1 MRMNNLSRQRTR
13 RAHIHIHCF
22 LQNHSSIDSLPF
34 TLINKQV
41 VKKKRSVNR
50 THFYL
55 DCTYNY
61 LQVYEKEKEI
71 LIKGS

>member
-1 MRMNNLSRQRTR
+1 
-13 RAHIHIHCF
+13 
-22 LQNHSSIDSLPF
+22 LPF

-41 VKKKRSVNR
+41 VKKKKNVNR
-50 THFYL
+50 TRFHL